1 MSNMCRFSW
10 VLGAVVV
17 LLAVLAPPVWAEDP
31 VSDFKQKCSSCHTI
45 GGGKLT
51 GPDLKDVGKRKDRE
65 WLLRFVVDPGAVI
78 DSGDSYALDLVSKFN
93 NVRMPNISGMSTK
106 RAELLLDLIDAE
118 SKLEKSQFAGV
129 KISNR
134 PFTQADIDLGRA
146 YFEGTSRLHA
156 GGAACISC
164 HNIGGTRGFG
174 GGRLGPDLTKVYE
187 RYGDRTKLGAWLSAP
202 ATATMLPTFR
212 EHPLD
217 VDSEILPLVAYFEYT
232 AKNEQETP
240 TGGPMSL
247 FLLLAFFGTA
257 VFLALA
263 GRIWN
268 FRFHAVRAP
277 LVQRARWKASDGQSG
292 ASQSTSDP
300 S

>member
-1 MSNMCRFSW
+1 
-10 VLGAVVV
+10 VVA
-17 LLAVLAPPVWAEDP
+17 LFAVLASPAWAEDP

-51 GPDLKDVGKRKDRE
+51 GPDLKDVSKRKDRE
-65 WLLRFVVDPGAVI
+65 WLTRFIVDPGAVI
-78 DSGDSYALDLVSKFN
+78 DSGDSYAAELLRNFN

-118 SKLEKSQFAGV
+118 SQLEKSRFAGV
-129 KISNR
+129 KISDR
-134 PFTQADIDLGRA
+134 PFTQADVDLGKA
-146 YFEGTSRLHA
+146 YFEGTRRLHA
-156 GGAACISC
+156 GGASCLSC
-164 HNIGGTRGFG
+164 HNIGGTPGFG
-174 GGRLGPDLTKVYE
+174 GGKLGPDLTKVYE

-217 VDSEILPLVAYFEYT
+217 VDTEILPLVAYFEHT
-232 AKNEQETP
+232 AKHEQETS

-247 FLLLAFFGTA
+247 FLLIALLGTA
-257 VFLALA
+257 AFLALA

-268 FRFHAVRAP
+268 GRFRAVRAP
-277 LVQRARWKASDGQSG
+277 LVQRARWKTGKDLAG
-292 ASQSTSDP
+292 ASQSHSDP
-300 S
+300 R